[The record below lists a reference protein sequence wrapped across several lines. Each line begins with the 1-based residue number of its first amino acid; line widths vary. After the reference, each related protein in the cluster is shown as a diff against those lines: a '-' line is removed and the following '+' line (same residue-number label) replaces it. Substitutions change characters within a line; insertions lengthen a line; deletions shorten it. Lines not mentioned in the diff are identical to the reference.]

1 LPEVDV
7 VRPAVEPA
15 TQRAVRRHNL
25 GIVLRHLAD
34 HGPRSRAT
42 IALETGFNKSTVSSL
57 VGELMDLG
65 LLLERGTPRTGA
77 VGRPGAVVDVAREGV
92 IALGLEVNVD
102 YLAVQATDLTGGS
115 RHRSM
120 EAAGNRD
127 QPAEAVLGRLAALAG
142 AALEAVAQRGL
153 DPIGATIALPGL
165 VEAERGTLL
174 VAPNLGWADV
184 PVAGLMREHLGDG
197 LPIACDNEA
206 NLGALAELW
215 DGAGIGLRDFMYLS
229 GEIGIGSGLVIGG
242 ELHRGHRGFGGEF
255 GHTTVAPD
263 GPPCACGSRGCLET
277 LAGLDPL
284 MAAAGLGEEA
294 VRSTSF
300 GRPVAELIR
309 RARSRD
315 EASLAALRDAGRWLG
330 VALGSAVNLL
340 SPQAIVLGGF
350 FAPLTEWL
358 RPAIE
363 EELRVRVLGSR
374 WSVPRVVPSTLGP
387 EAAVRGAAALSL
399 DRVFADPGS
408 VGELLPG

>member
-1 LPEVDV
+1 
-7 VRPAVEPA
+7 VEPA

-57 VGELMDLG
+57 VGELIDLG
-65 LLLERGTPRTGA
+65 LLLERGTARTGA

-115 RHRSM
+115 RHRSVQ
-120 EAAGNRD
+120 AAENRD
-127 QPAEAVLGRLAALAG
+127 QPAEAVLGRLAGLAG

-153 DPIGATIALPGL
+153 HPIGATVALPGL
-165 VEAERGTLL
+165 VEVERGTLL

-184 PVAGLMREHLGDG
+184 PVAGLLREQLGDG

-277 LAGLDPL
+277 VAGLESL
-284 MAAAGLGEEA
+284 LAAAGLGEEA

-309 RARSRD
+309 RARIRD

-330 VALGSAVNLL
+330 VALGGAVNLL

-363 EELRVRVLGSR
+363 DELRVRVLGSR

-399 DRVFADPGS
+399 DRVFADPES